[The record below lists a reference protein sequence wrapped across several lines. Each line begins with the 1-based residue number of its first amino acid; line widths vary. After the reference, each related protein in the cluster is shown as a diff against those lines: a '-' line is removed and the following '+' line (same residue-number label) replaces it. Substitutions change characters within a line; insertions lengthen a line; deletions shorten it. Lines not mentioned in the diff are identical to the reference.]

1 MTIEF
6 NRDASGTVSNEKTV
20 DTLNSFLRGEL
31 SAVETY
37 RQAMEKITD
46 ANLRPKLEECSR
58 VHQDAAAKLRNK
70 VAQLGGKPSEG
81 SGPWGAFA
89 KLVEGGAK
97 AFGVKA
103 ALAALEEGE
112 DHGVRMYKKNL
123 DDLEPNTRSF
133 VQNDLMPGQQ
143 RSHDTMS
150 ALKHSV
156 H

>member
-1 MTIEF
+1 MAIEQ
-6 NRDASGTVSNEKTV
+6 NSTGYGANNEKTV

-37 RQAMEKITD
+37 RQAMEKVTD
-46 ANLRPKLEECSR
+46 PSLRPQLEANSR
-58 VHQDAAAKLRNK
+58 SHEERAAKLRNRIS
-70 VAQLGGKPSEG
+70 QLGGKPADG
-81 SGPWGAFA
+81 SGPWGGFA

-103 ALAALEEGE
+103 ALSALEEGE
-112 DHGVRMYKKNL
+112 DHGLRLYRNDL
-123 DDLEPNTRSF
+123 DKLDTSTRSF
-133 VQNDLMPGQQ
+133 VEGELLPSQQ

>member
-1 MTIEF
+1 MAIEQ
-6 NRDASGTVSNEKTV
+6 NTPGYGANNDKVC

-37 RQAMEKITD
+37 RQAMEKVTD
-46 ANLRPKLEECSR
+46 MSLRPRLDDNSR
-58 VHQDAAAKLRNK
+58 SHQERAAKLRNRI
-70 VAQLGGKPSEG
+70 AQLGGKPSEG
-81 SGPWGAFA
+81 SGPWGGFA
-89 KLVEGGAK
+89 KLIEGGAK

-112 DHGVRMYKKNL
+112 DHGLRMYK
-123 DDLEPNTRSF
+123 DDLDKLDTSTRSF
-133 VQNDLMPGQQ
+133 VEGELLPAQQ